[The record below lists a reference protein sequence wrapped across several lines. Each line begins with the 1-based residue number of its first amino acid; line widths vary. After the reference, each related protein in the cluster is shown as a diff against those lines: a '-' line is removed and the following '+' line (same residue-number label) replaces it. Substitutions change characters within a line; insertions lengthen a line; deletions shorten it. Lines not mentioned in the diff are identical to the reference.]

1 MAYSGIQNWL
11 SEELK
16 TIQESGLWKNEKLIK
31 GSQGSDVKTSQ
42 GDMINFCANNYLGLA
57 DNEEIKKSVIQDIRS
72 PIAKCSILSPKHL
85 LTIFTCSSPSSECA
99 FNCCNFSLN

>member
-31 GSQGSDVKTSQ
+31 GSQGSDVQTLQ
-42 GDMINFCANNYLGLA
+42 GEMINFCANNYLGLA
-57 DNEEIKKSVIQDIRS
+57 DNEEIKESVENDKKGK
-72 PIAKCSILSPKHL
+72 IAKMITVLMKRDTYPRIWKGR
-85 LTIFTCSSPSSECA
+85 
-99 FNCCNFSLN
+99 

>member
-31 GSQGSDVKTSQ
+31 TLSDEMNMSVKKIINR
-42 GDMINFCANNYLGLA
+42 INFPL
-57 DNEEIKKSVIQDIRS
+57 DI
-72 PIAKCSILSPKHL
+72 
-85 LTIFTCSSPSSECA
+85 
-99 FNCCNFSLN
+99 